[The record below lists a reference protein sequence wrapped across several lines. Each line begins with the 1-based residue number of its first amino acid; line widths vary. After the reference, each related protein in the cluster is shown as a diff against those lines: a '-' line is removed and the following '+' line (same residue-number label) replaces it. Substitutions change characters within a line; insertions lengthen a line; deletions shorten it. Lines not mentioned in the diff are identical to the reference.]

1 LTISRLN
8 IQGSPNVGIYALAT
22 NSFVLTP
29 PKTSDSKVRILKETL
44 KAPVYRM
51 NLAGT
56 ILLGVYAAANSNG
69 IVVPNIVSEQEIE
82 ILTNVTTNMV
92 QLKSRRNAFGNLILV
107 NDHGAI
113 ISETLSNEK
122 EVVQKIRD
130 ALDVEIVV
138 GSIARLP
145 YVGSLA
151 AANNTAAFVHPEC
164 TEEEAELISSVLKVK
179 VDSGTVNRGSP
190 NVGAGMLTNDF
201 GVIVGDLTV
210 GPELMIMTNLFGV

>member
-1 LTISRLN
+1 LTFSRLN
-8 IQGSPNVGIYALAT
+8 IQGSPNLGIYALAT
-22 NSFVLTP
+22 NSFVLAP
-29 PKTSDSKVRILKETL
+29 PKTSDSRVRILKETL

-69 IVVPNIVSEQEIE
+69 IVVPNLVSEQEIE
-82 ILTNVTTNMV
+82 TLNNVTTNIV
-92 QLKSRRNAFGNLILV
+92 QLKSRRNAFGNLLLV

-113 ISETLSNEK
+113 MSETLSHEK

-151 AANNTAAFVHPEC
+151 SANNNAALVHPER
-164 TEEEAELISSVLKVK
+164 TEEEAELIASVLK
-179 VDSGTVNRGSP
+179 
-190 NVGAGMLTNDF
+190 L
-201 GVIVGDLTV
+201 IL
-210 GPELMIMTNLFGV
+210 EQ

>member
-1 LTISRLN
+1 
-8 IQGSPNVGIYALAT
+8 
-22 NSFVLTP
+22 
-29 PKTSDSKVRILKETL
+29 
-44 KAPVYRM
+44 M
-51 NLAGT
+51 AGT

-69 IVVPNIVSEQEIE
+69 IVVPDLVSEQEIE
-82 ILTNVTTNMV
+82 TLTNVTTNVV

-113 ISETLSNEK
+113 MSETLSHENV
-122 EVVQKIRD
+122 VVQKIRD

-151 AANNTAAFVHPEC
+151 SVNNNAAFVHPEC
-164 TEEEAELISSVLKVK
+164 TEEEAEFISSVLKVK

-190 NVGAGMLTNDF
+190 VVGAGMLTNDF
-201 GVIVGDLTV
+201 GVVVGDLTV

>member
-1 LTISRLN
+1 LN

-22 NSFVLTP
+22 NNFVLAP
-29 PKTSDSKVRILKETL
+29 PKTSDFRVRILKETL
-44 KAPVYRM
+44 KAPVCRM

-69 IVVPNIVSEQEIE
+69 IVVPSLVSEQEIE
-82 ILTNVTTNMV
+82 ILGTVATNIV
-92 QLKSRRNAFGNLILV
+92 QLKSRRNAFGNLILT
-107 NDHGAI
+107 NDYGAI
-113 ISETLSNEK
+113 ISETLSHEK

-130 ALDVEIVV
+130 TLDVEIVV
-138 GSIARLP
+138 GSIAHLP

-151 AANNTAAFVHPEC
+151 AVNNIAAFVHPER

-190 NVGAGMLTNDF
+190 IVGAGMLSNDS
-201 GVIVGDLTV
+201 GVVVGDLTV
-210 GPELMIMTNLFGV
+210 GPELMIMTNLFGA